1 MNNTEIQK
9 WKEKIKA
16 INVRKVVH
24 IMPHLRC
31 GSACVYASNPLNK
44 TNANAVIHRRR
55 RKQCCAGQSWKCSF
69 LGLIHLEFATDSG
82 WRILNYNHL
91 AEYDSC
97 VYRKLLFDVLDISV
111 SRCSRFD
118 LQLSLLIIHK
128 RIESQTVS
136 RENLIHSPSNNLPM
150 LFFFMQLNCRLMLK
164 LKSPRYPSRI

>member
-82 WRILNYNHL
+82 LRILNYNHL

-150 LFFFMQLNCRLMLK
+150 LFFSCNWIVRVMLK